1 MQVSVLKLKIILLSK
16 FFVSVFVPENV
27 GKETITFYLLSAK
40 ATNSH
45 FSVQMI
51 KYAWV

>member
-16 FFVSVFVPENV
+16 FFVSVFVPENIA
-27 GKETITFYLLSAK
+27 KETITFYLLSAK

>member
-16 FFVSVFVPENV
+16 FVSVFVPENI